1 MPLIDLCKKG
11 HLFEVQQW
19 VADGK
24 PVNLPYDDP
33 KCRRLLSPL
42 EIATDMGFHSLAAV
56 LLDGGAIQEPEGWG
70 LPIYKAIRQK
80 RRDLIELLVDHGQDV
95 AEVEA
100 PAPSFARSSFQ
111 AAGVAHH
118 AAKERELLERT
129 DISGKGKK
137 SLLAVLRMEKI
148 AQSASSPTTQSYTWK
163 VDNKGIVAFMLPGG
177 GVVRDTGQEIL
188 FSVGNAEAAEM
199 ARLYGQAKWG
209 KHICIEANCV
219 SREAIAPQHQLA
231 R

>member
-1 MPLIDLCKKG
+1 METTLRRCLRARSREEIMPLIDLCKKG

-95 AEVEA
+95 AEVDMHEVFNTWEPDLMEYFIEMGADPEA
-100 PAPSFARSSFQ
+100 DNALASALCGRI
-111 AAGVAHH
+111 
-118 AAKERELLERT
+118 RT
-129 DISGKGKK
+129 ALRIYKKFKG
-137 SLLAVLRMEKI
+137 
-148 AQSASSPTTQSYTWK
+148 Q
-163 VDNKGIVAFMLPGG
+163 F
-177 GVVRDTGQEIL
+177 
-188 FSVGNAEAAEM
+188 FSV
-199 ARLYGQAKWG
+199 
-209 KHICIEANCV
+209 
-219 SREAIAPQHQLA
+219 
-231 R
+231 